1 MTRIVHIQKSVL
13 STGRAP
19 LRLHNAMLEE
29 NIDSSIL
36 SLDFDVNLT
45 DRIKVAGRNSRIK
58 ARLNE
63 YFQSAITFKVKSQFG
78 LFSYP
83 VLGSDVSAHE
93 FVRNAD
99 IIYLHWVQGGFMN
112 LTNYRQLANLGKP
125 VIIFMHDMW
134 SITGGCHHSFDCDKY
149 MKDCFKCQ
157 MFPEKSLIDWAHIEF
172 RKKKRLY
179 TDFKN
184 FYFVSPSKWL
194 YNCTRQSFL
203 TIDKPVFHIPNIVDT
218 RLYKPVGRKLA
229 RKLLNI
235 NENETI
241 VSFGAF
247 SISSAY
253 KGWNELLK
261 ALKILSSDRSYKDLT
276 VLVFGGGY
284 DREIADKVPFNTR
297 FMGFLKDEYSTVLV
311 YNSIDVFVTPSLA
324 DNFPT
329 TVLEC
334 QACCTPVVGFDVG
347 GIPDIIKH
355 KENGYLAKYRDPE
368 DLANGIRYCLSSK
381 IRGSLLPEF
390 EMSVLVKKHIELMNS
405 VLK

>member
-1 MTRIVHIQKSVL
+1 
-13 STGRAP
+13 
-19 LRLHNAMLEE
+19 
-29 NIDSSIL
+29 
-36 SLDFDVNLT
+36 
-45 DRIKVAGRNSRIK
+45 
-58 ARLNE
+58 
-63 YFQSAITFKVKSQFG
+63 
-78 LFSYP
+78 
-83 VLGSDVSAHE
+83 
-93 FVRNAD
+93 
-99 IIYLHWVQGGFMN
+99 
-112 LTNYRQLANLGKP
+112 
-125 VIIFMHDMW
+125 
-134 SITGGCHHSFDCDKY
+134 
-149 MKDCFKCQ
+149 

-179 TDFKN
+179 SDFKN

-235 NENETI
+235 DENETI

-253 KGWNELLK
+253 KGWDELLK
-261 ALKILSSDRSYKDLT
+261 ALKILNSDKSYKDLT
-276 VLVFGGGY
+276 MLVFGGGY

-334 QACCTPVVGFDVG
+334 QACGTPVVGFDVG

-355 KENGYLAKYRDPE
+355 KENGYLAKYMDPE
-368 DLANGIRYCLSSK
+368 DLANGISYCLENK
-381 IRGSLLPEF
+381 TKGHLLPSF
-390 EMSVLVKKHIELMNS
+390 EMGNLIRKHLDLIGSVTN
-405 VLK
+405 